1 MSDMDDDMYDDDD
14 YDLVSL
20 CRTTVCVCKLRNAE
34 CAQIGIELC

>member
-20 CRTTVCVCKLRNAE
+20 CCVYVCVQAE
-34 CAQIGIELC
+34 IC